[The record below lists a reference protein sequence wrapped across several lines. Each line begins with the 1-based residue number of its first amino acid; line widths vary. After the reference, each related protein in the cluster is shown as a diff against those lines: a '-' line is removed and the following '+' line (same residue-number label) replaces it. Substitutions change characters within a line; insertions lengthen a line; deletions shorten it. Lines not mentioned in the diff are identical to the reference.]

1 MFCTFWHFYTP
12 EKKRNLLCCLLLL
25 MLSNRGCSSW
35 FWNLSWTV
43 RERNGLFLFWLKKAN
58 ILMNHTSV
66 LWDLIYSEQIK
77 CTEEAL
83 HCVQKERPFSLCTC
97 KLSRVTLQRF
107 DVWKIVQWMLLL
119 FFCRWRPERR
129 SWRSQ
134 TKSNL
139 LLVRSRF
146 HFKDIVNFLSEILT
160 YFNIQPVEDTEKKLL
175 TWNLELLISF
185 FQVEKLF

>member
-1 MFCTFWHFYTP
+1 
-12 EKKRNLLCCLLLL
+12 
-25 MLSNRGCSSW
+25 
-35 FWNLSWTV
+35 
-43 RERNGLFLFWLKKAN
+43 
-58 ILMNHTSV
+58 MNHTSV

-146 HFKDIVNFLSEILT
+146 HFKDIANFLSEILT
-160 YFNIQPVEDTEKKLL
+160 YFNIQPVEDTEKKIVDLKPGAADFFLSSWKAVLGQTRIYIYIYIKCRFLMLNDLICIFWCKCVFFPAEDVNCFVWWLL
-175 TWNLELLISF
+175 FYL
-185 FQVEKLF
+185 V